1 MFTYLLVTFLYV
13 LSVLY
18 ALSFGLF
25 RRSSQISFV
34 CLRVALAV
42 NFMQPLFVVL
52 SKYAKA
58 KGKVYNLFKT
68 GAFNRFLFYSFFVFV
83 VFMHKQDCIDFIRD
97 TKILANTWQVGVR
110 LKYACLGCCWWCKA
124 VGILFWHTLNPLVC
138 IYWELFKKQNT
149 AFLCN
154 VAGHVHPFTEH
165 CIHFLMGT
173 MSQSSN
179 CLMLVSWTWQR
190 VHCT

>member
-1 MFTYLLVTFLYV
+1 MFTCLLVTFLYV

-58 KGKVYNLFKT
+58 KGKVYNAVYNTT
-68 GAFNRFLFYSFFVFV
+68 GAFNRFRFSSFFVFV
-83 VFMHKQDCIDFIRD
+83 VFMHKQDCIGFIGD
-97 TKILANTWQVGVR
+97 TKIRPNTWQVVVR
-110 LKYACLGCCWWCKA
+110 LS
-124 VGILFWHTLNPLVC
+124 
-138 IYWELFKKQNT
+138 E
-149 AFLCN
+149 
-154 VAGHVHPFTEH
+154 
-165 CIHFLMGT
+165 
-173 MSQSSN
+173 
-179 CLMLVSWTWQR
+179 
-190 VHCT
+190 